1 MFLQPQLLQP
11 PLNPLQYPMQTQMQ
25 SPQPTRTSIALSAL
39 FAAGQS
45 AAASLPAMPTPQSI
59 SHQNVQAAK
68 TPVPADRRTQQ
79 AQGPVADQPRPHS
92 AATKS
97 GSSAPSV
104 RNAAQQPAANG
115 SADNGRPSTVVP
127 VGILGGPPTL
137 LAPARAVPN
146 PSPQYPPQQA
156 APPKASAANGVKGQS
171 SGQGQG
177 RGAQKK
183 GGNAKGGGN
192 VGGGAANSAVMLGQ
206 LFGAAAGMPAK
217 SLPPMPPMPHG
228 TNSISL
234 AELEKS
240 LKR

>member
-1 MFLQPQLLQP
+1 MSVWIRLWRVPMF
-11 PLNPLQYPMQTQMQ
+11 
-25 SPQPTRTSIALSAL
+25 
-39 FAAGQS
+39 
-45 AAASLPAMPTPQSI
+45 
-59 SHQNVQAAK
+59 
-68 TPVPADRRTQQ
+68 
-79 AQGPVADQPRPHS
+79 
-92 AATKS
+92 
-97 GSSAPSV
+97 SSAPSV

-115 SADNGRPSTVVP
+115 SADSGRPSTVVP

-228 TNSISL
+228 TNSISECTSSSPRRNHTPARTHAHTHGATTYTRTYGATTHTHAHAHAHAHARTQHTTAPL
-234 AELEKS
+234 PPGF
-240 LKR
+240 